1 MTAPQALTQAL
12 GELLGDARL
21 SATALPGTDL
31 RLWLI
36 DAQNMDRQFSPEET
50 RRILEEPPYWCFCW
64 ASGLVLARWLAA
76 RPQWVRD
83 KRVLD
88 FGSGSGVAAIA
99 AARAGAAEVVACD
112 LDPLA
117 LAASRANA
125 ELNGVELSYSADFF
139 AEDDRFDLILV
150 ADVLYDRANLPLLD
164 QFLSR
169 GRQALVAESYQGE
182 LLLAKVN
189 CDVEQ
194 DIVMRFGIR
203 SLPTVVLFKDG
214 QPVDGFAGAQPE
226 SQIRALLEP
235 HVKAPALP
243 DEDPLEVAQA
253 LFAEGRIG
261 DAEATLK
268 ALLAENNENAAAL
281 ILYARCLAERGEL
294 EEAQAILDAVKSD
307 EHKQALA
314 GARAQLTFLRQAAD
328 LPDSAELKSRL
339 AADAGDD
346 EAAYQLAVQ
355 QLARQQYEAALDG
368 LLKLFLRNRG
378 YQDDL
383 PRKTLVQVFDLLGND
398 HPLVTAY
405 RRKLYQA
412 LY

>member
-64 ASGLVLARWLAA
+64 ASGLVLARWLAERRGA
-76 RPQWVRD
+76 
-83 KRVLD
+83 
-88 FGSGSGVAAIA
+88 GVAAIA

-169 GRQALVAESYQGE
+169 GRQALVADSRVRDFRHPLYRR
-182 LLLAKVN
+182 L
-189 CDVEQ
+189 DVL
-194 DIVMRFGIR
+194 DAC
-203 SLPTVVLFKDG
+203 TW
-214 QPVDGFAGAQPE
+214 
-226 SQIRALLEP
+226 
-235 HVKAPALP
+235 P
-243 DEDPLEVAQA
+243 D
-253 LFAEGRIG
+253 
-261 DAEATLK
+261 
-268 ALLAENNENAAAL
+268 LAEPAEFRL
-281 ILYARCLAERGEL
+281 VSLYHAERG
-294 EEAQAILDAVKSD
+294 QA
-307 EHKQALA
+307 
-314 GARAQLTFLRQAAD
+314 
-328 LPDSAELKSRL
+328 
-339 AADAGDD
+339 
-346 EAAYQLAVQ
+346 
-355 QLARQQYEAALDG
+355 
-368 LLKLFLRNRG
+368 
-378 YQDDL
+378 
-383 PRKTLVQVFDLLGND
+383 
-398 HPLVTAY
+398 
-405 RRKLYQA
+405 
-412 LY
+412 